1 MIMPFEGTYPIT
13 RPFIKLDPSMPKALW
28 DPLHGPTHRGVD
40 WALPVGVSLRATMNG
55 QVTAAGFSPDGS
67 GIIVVIRSG
76 NLYVKYF
83 HMSIVAV
90 NVGQSVKTGDFLG
103 KSGSSG
109 NATGPHLHFQVEQ
122 PFGNAVDPMPLIEK
136 PKEEA
141 VYPNEE
147 DVVAVLA
154 DRGVVASDA
163 EKKKWAN
170 NPKFRWPEF
179 WKDVKRNYPTPFA
192 TTPEFVKSM
201 AQARGIQPSEDEIKK
216 WSGILPSAFM
226 QDLVKQY
233 PLTTDARLERAKQ
246 LIKQAEEALL

>member
-13 RPFIKLDPSMPKALW
+13 RPFIKFDPSMPKALW
-28 DPLHGPTHRGVD
+28 DPLYGPTHRGVD

-83 HMSIVAV
+83 HMSVVAV

-103 KSGSSG
+103 KSGSTG

-136 PKEEA
+136 PKEDDMKIPDKNTAKTIKSLLLFREVKDSEVGEDIGKDSLDFVKGVERSSEYLTNNHIIKKA
-141 VYPNEE
+141 YP
-147 DVVAVLA
+147 
-154 DRGVVASDA
+154 DA
-163 EKKKWAN
+163 
-170 NPKFRWPEF
+170 
-179 WKDVKRNYPTPFA
+179 VKRIAELEAKLSQPDNERLKKA
-192 TTPEFVKSM
+192 KEK
-201 AQARGIQPSEDEIKK
+201 AQEIIE
-216 WSGILPSAFM
+216 S
-226 QDLVKQY
+226 
-233 PLTTDARLERAKQ
+233 
-246 LIKQAEEALL
+246 

>member
-1 MIMPFEGTYPIT
+1 MIMPFAGTYPIA
-13 RPFIKLDPSMPKALW
+13 RPFIKFDPSMPKALW
-28 DPLHGPTHRGVD
+28 DPIYGPTHRGVD
-40 WALPVGVSLRATMNG
+40 WALPTGVSLRATMNG

-90 NVGQSVKTGDFLG
+90 NVGQSVKTGDYLG
-103 KSGSSG
+103 KSGLSG
-109 NATGPHLHFQVEQ
+109 NVTGPHLHFQVEQ
-122 PFGNAVDPMPLIEK
+122 PFGIAVDPMPLIEK

-147 DVVAVLA
+147 DVEAVLA
-154 DRGVVASDA
+154 DRGVTVSSD

-179 WKDVKRNYPTPFA
+179 WKDVKRNYPVPSA
-192 TTPEFVKSM
+192 TTMGFVRAYALRHGVPLTDGEVS
-201 AQARGIQPSEDEIKK
+201 K
-216 WSGILPSAFM
+216 WTGWEPTDFVN
-226 QDLVKQY
+226 DFDKQY
-233 PLTTDARLERAKQ
+233 PSTIQSSDADKKIAE
-246 LIKQAEEALL
+246 IKALLK